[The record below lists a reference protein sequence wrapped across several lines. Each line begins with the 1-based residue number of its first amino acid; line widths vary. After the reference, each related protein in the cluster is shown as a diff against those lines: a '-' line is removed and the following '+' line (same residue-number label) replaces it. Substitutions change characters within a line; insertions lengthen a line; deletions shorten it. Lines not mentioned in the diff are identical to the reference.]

1 MAVIVLSKPDL
12 IGIELRFPEVQ
23 AQLNIVSKWIKANE
37 VPKMDF
43 KVDRK
48 AIGIKK
54 TKNIFMEACRRLVK
68 IAKVYDDMDAD
79 EIFEELD
86 S

>member
-1 MAVIVLSKPDL
+1 M
-12 IGIELRFPEVQ
+12 
-23 AQLNIVSKWIKANE
+23 WIKENE

-43 KVDRK
+43 KIDRK
-48 AIGIKK
+48 DVGIKK
-54 TKNIFMEACRRLVK
+54 TKKIFMEACRRLVK

-86 S
+86 NQQ